1 MKQVIVCFQ
10 NSPAIFNQYLILS
23 TYTSLMFGAFGR
35 LHRSTFNGFYLAFP
49 NIIIIALVAQVKG
62 QMWVLRKLEKCVCF
76 KYVFGNL
83 ENKIMG
89 LGSTS
94 LTVRRT

>member
-1 MKQVIVCFQ
+1 
-10 NSPAIFNQYLILS
+10 
-23 TYTSLMFGAFGR
+23 MFGAFSR
-35 LHRSTFNGFYLAFP
+35 LHISTFNVFYLAFP

-62 QMWVLRKLEKCVCF
+62 QMWVLWKLEKCVCF

-89 LGSTS
+89 LGSIS